1 MLVFSVGSHKSFEDL
16 SNWVDEAAKFGA
28 LQPVIVVCGN
38 KVCIFLRYKSTPSP
52 TYIQIDAGRRTVQEQ
67 EAREWAEER
76 GYMYVYYY
84 LVLAS
89 RLFRSY

>member
-16 SNWVDEAAKFGA
+16 GNWVDEAVKFGA

-38 KVCIFLRYKSTPSP
+38 KVCIFCVTKAPPP
-52 TYIQIDAGRRTVQEQ
+52 TFIQIDAGRRTVQEQ

-76 GYMYVYYY
+76 GYMYVYY
-84 LVLAS
+84 LAIGFQ
-89 RLFRSY
+89 LFRSY